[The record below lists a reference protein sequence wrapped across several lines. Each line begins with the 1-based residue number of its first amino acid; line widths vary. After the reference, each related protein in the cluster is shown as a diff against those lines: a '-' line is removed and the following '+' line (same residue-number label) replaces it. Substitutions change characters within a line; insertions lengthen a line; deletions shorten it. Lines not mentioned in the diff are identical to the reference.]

1 MTDFSGLA
9 IAGRVATPNDGDW
22 DQARMAWNLA
32 ADQHPD
38 AVALI
43 ESAEDAAATVRF
55 AAENDLRVTAQGS
68 GHGALSLRSLEGTI
82 LVKTERMRR
91 VEVDAEAQT
100 ARVEAGVLS
109 LELAEAAGAK
119 GLASLPGSSPDVCVT
134 GYTLGGG
141 LSWFGRRYGFAC
153 NRLRAVELVTADG
166 EARTVDAENEPDLF
180 WALRG
185 GGGSYGIVTALHLN
199 LVPVA
204 EAYAGALLFPAEVG
218 AEGVRAYRD
227 WAAGVSEDVTSV
239 VRFLRPPDI
248 PDVPEFLR
256 GKELLTIDAACLGDQ
271 AAGEAAIAPLREIGE
286 PILDTFGQIPAPGLG
301 HIHMDPEQ
309 PVPGLGHHRVLR
321 ELSDEAIDAFVA
333 VAGPDSGTPLLLTE
347 LRQLGGA
354 LGRPDPNGGALSHL
368 DAGWVMYGVGMV
380 MSPEMGE
387 AVGAGLDRIH
397 EAMEPWAA
405 EGGYFN
411 FADRPCDSDAI
422 LPPDVCSRLAEVK
435 RRWDPDG
442 RVIGNHVVAL
452 DPAS

>member
-9 IAGRVATPNDGDW
+9 IAGRIATPHDADW

-32 ADQHPD
+32 ADQHPE
-38 AVALI
+38 AVAFV
-43 ESAEDAAATVRF
+43 ENADDAAAVIRF
-55 AAENDLRVTAQGS
+55 AAANDLRVTAQGS

-82 LVKTERMRR
+82 LVKTERMRG
-91 VEVDAEAQT
+91 VEVDAGAQT

-109 LELAEAAGAK
+109 LALAEAAGAH

-153 NRLRAVELVTADG
+153 NHLRAVELVTADG

-185 GGGSYGIVTALHLN
+185 GGGDYGVVTALHLN

-204 EAYAGALLFPAEVG
+204 DAYAGALLFPAEVG
-218 AEGVRAYRD
+218 AEGIRAYRD

-248 PDVPEFLR
+248 PDVPEFMR
-256 GKELLTIDAACLGDQ
+256 GKALLTIDAACIGDQ
-271 AAGEAAIAPLREIGE
+271 ATGEAVIAPLREIGE
-286 PILDTFGQIPAPGLG
+286 PILDTFGQIPAADLCG
-301 HIHMDPEQ
+301 IHMDPEN

-321 ELSDEAIDAFVA
+321 ELSDEAIDAWVA

-354 LGRPDPNGGALSHL
+354 LGRPDPDGGALSHL
-368 DAGWVMYGVGMV
+368 DAGWVMYGVGMA
-380 MSPEMGE
+380 MGPEMSE
-387 AVGAGLDRIH
+387 AVSGGLDRVH

-405 EGGYFN
+405 DGGYFN
-411 FADRPCDSDAI
+411 FADRACDSDAI

-435 RRWDPDG
+435 RKWDPDG
-442 RVIGNHVVAL
+442 RLFGNHAVAL

>member
-1 MTDFSGLA
+1 MTDFSELA

-32 ADQHPD
+32 ADQRPE
-38 AVALI
+38 AVALV
-43 ESAEDAAATVRF
+43 ESADDVAATVRF
-55 AAENDLRVTAQGS
+55 AAANDLRVTAQGS
-68 GHGALSLRSLEGTI
+68 GHGALSLRSLEDTI
-82 LVKTERMRR
+82 LVKTERMRS

-185 GGGSYGIVTALHLN
+185 GGGSYGIVTALQLS

-204 EAYAGALLFPAEVG
+204 EAYGGALLFPAEVG
-218 AEGVRAYRD
+218 AEGILAYRE
-227 WAAGVSEDVTSV
+227 WAAGVSEDVTSI
-239 VRFLRPPDI
+239 VRFLRPPDV

-256 GKELLTIDAACLGDQ
+256 GKALLTIDAACIGDQ

-286 PILDTFGQIPAPGLG
+286 PVLDTFGQIPAPALCK
-301 HIHMDPEQ
+301 IHMDPEQ
-309 PVPGLGHHRVLR
+309 PVPGFTHHRVLR
-321 ELSDEAIDAFVA
+321 ELPDEAIDAFVG
-333 VAGPDSGTPLLLTE
+333 VAGPDSGSPLLLTE
-347 LRQLGGA
+347 LRQMGGA
-354 LGRPDPNGGALSHL
+354 LGRPDPEGGALSHL
-368 DAGWVMYGVGMV
+368 DADWVMLGVGMA

-387 AVGAGLDRIH
+387 AVNAGLDRMQ
-397 EAMEPWAA
+397 EAMEPWTAD
-405 EGGYFN
+405 GGYFN
-411 FADRPCDSDAI
+411 FADRPCDTDAI
-422 LPPDVCSRLAEVK
+422 LPPEVCSRLAEVK
-435 RRWDPDG
+435 RKWDPDG
-442 RVIGNHVVAL
+442 RIVGNHAVSL

>member
-9 IAGRVATPNDGDW
+9 IAGRIATPHDADW

-32 ADQHPD
+32 ADQHPE
-38 AVALI
+38 AVAFV
-43 ESAEDAAATVRF
+43 ESADDVAATVRF
-55 AAENDLRVTAQGS
+55 AAQNHLRVTAQGS
-68 GHGALSLRSLEGTI
+68 GHGALSLRPLEGTI
-82 LVKTERMRR
+82 LVKTERMRG
-91 VEVDAEAQT
+91 VEVDAEART

-185 GGGSYGIVTALHLN
+185 GGGSYGIVTALQLN

-218 AEGVRAYRD
+218 AEGIRAYRD
-227 WAAGVSEDVTSV
+227 WAAGISEDVTSV

-248 PDVPEFLR
+248 PDVPEFIR
-256 GKELLTIDAACLGDQ
+256 GKALLTIDAACIGDQ

-286 PILDTFGQIPAPGLG
+286 PILDTFGQIPAAGLSK
-301 HIHMDPEQ
+301 IHMDPEQ

-321 ELSDEAIDAFVA
+321 ELSDEAIDAWVG

-354 LGRPDPNGGALSHL
+354 LGRPDPGGGALSHL

-387 AVGAGLDRIH
+387 AVSAGLDRMD

-435 RRWDPDG
+435 RKWDPDG
-442 RVIGNHVVAL
+442 RIVGNHAVAL